1 MRNEYTITKSLMK
14 SWAKGYH
21 LNSARNIIFLII
33 FCYIGIVGAL
43 KCAEILYLLGYHVI
57 YFPEY
62 LACVIILGCLVLLS
76 ADIIF
81 VHPHRVF
88 TRAYKS
94 YSQNYCVKEWQHVTE
109 FLDDEIV
116 VTDHNSVYRYKYINI
131 KRVKDRGD
139 FVIILFKGGF
149 GDRIYKNAFTL
160 GSWEECKK
168 LISEKSRVNVK

>member
-1 MRNEYTITKSLMK
+1 MKNEYTITKSLMK

-33 FCYIGIVGAL
+33 FCYIGIEGAL

-81 VHPHRVF
+81 IHPHRVF
-88 TRAYKS
+88 SRAYKN

-168 LISEKSRVNVK
+168 LISEKSRINVK